1 MYLLDVDLPSDLT
14 TSYKV
19 KLDFRQELRGEAD
32 IVTAD
37 HRLIQGLLD
46 RLRIVE

>member
-1 MYLLDVDLPSDLT
+1 MKLLRGGLT

-19 KLDFRQELRGEAD
+19 KLGFRHELRGDAD

-37 HRLIQGLLD
+37 RRLVQRLFD